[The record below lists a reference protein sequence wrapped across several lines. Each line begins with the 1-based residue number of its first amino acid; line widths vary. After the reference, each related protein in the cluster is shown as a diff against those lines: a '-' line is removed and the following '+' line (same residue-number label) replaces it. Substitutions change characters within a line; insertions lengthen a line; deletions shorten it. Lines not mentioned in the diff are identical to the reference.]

1 MELNRKEIID
11 DILSIEPELKKNRK
25 KLENILEDFILAK
38 PNIEISNEFKK
49 ELRHNLLTKMNYNSN
64 IYKNNRFNS
73 LKYFISFILWWV
85 ATFSIMWLVWINLD
99 FTDFWNTNN
108 IEILSIQES
117 SYNGDLS
124 RSRAM
129 PENTEVWLM
138 KMDAEPMMEIQE
150 ESMIMKTEVF
160 IENNDLFLELETY
173 LKTLSLSKAII
184 EEILNIIRKYK

>member
-73 LKYFISFILWWV
+73 LKYFISFIL
-85 ATFSIMWLVWINLD
+85 
-99 FTDFWNTNN
+99 
-108 IEILSIQES
+108 
-117 SYNGDLS
+117 
-124 RSRAM
+124 
-129 PENTEVWLM
+129 
-138 KMDAEPMMEIQE
+138 
-150 ESMIMKTEVF
+150 
-160 IENNDLFLELETY
+160 
-173 LKTLSLSKAII
+173 
-184 EEILNIIRKYK
+184 